1 MWNAWNIIIGCFGP
15 CTIGVVIRYASRKW
29 DRPLLVTVCLIF
41 AVIIGE
47 LVITVINS
55 TFSSYLRR
63 FELRVAIFAI
73 MILGALIADL
83 IYRIRSKQR
92 QNKGNN
98 KSV

>member
-1 MWNAWNIIIGCFGP
+1 MWNTLDIIVGCLFPFIIG
-15 CTIGVVIRYASRKW
+15 VAIRYASRKW

-41 AVIIGE
+41 AVIVGE

-63 FELRVAIFAI
+63 FELRVSIFAI

-92 QNKGNN
+92 QNTGNHEGD
-98 KSV
+98 